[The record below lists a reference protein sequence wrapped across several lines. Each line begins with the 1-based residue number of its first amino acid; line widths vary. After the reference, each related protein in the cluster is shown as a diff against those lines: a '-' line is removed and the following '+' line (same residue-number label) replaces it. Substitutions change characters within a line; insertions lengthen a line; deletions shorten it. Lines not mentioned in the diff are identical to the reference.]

1 MLGGPVLELA
11 QMQAW
16 VRARIGLMPDDAR
29 WHYIADAVEL
39 DNLIERMRDNGLAYW
54 VRELPRS
61 PSTGAIE
68 DHLDAR
74 LAGLLFEL
82 GRMLPARWRGL
93 RPWLNTGARLLYLG
107 RLRGETELDDTQLK
121 DPWLRALSRLSL
133 PERREQLRRSVY
145 QDYVTSDA
153 PLDLWIAEFSRHRPP
168 VTEREGY
175 MIGRLQRLLDQH
187 RFDIEALSRAAL
199 SASPDHAAQWR
210 LRGELAQRLR
220 ALLGGSPFHAT
231 LMLIYGLLEAL
242 QYERCRALLLSR
254 ARNWQRPELALGG
267 AA

>member
-107 RLRGETELDDTQLK
+107 
-121 DPWLRALSRLSL
+121 
-133 PERREQLRRSVY
+133 LRRSVY